1 MVWPARNDRGKKG
14 QVPILPQRV
23 SIVPGPHMKMIIAV
37 IQPTRLRAVQE
48 ALTKVGVQRVT
59 ICDGQEFAKREDKLP
74 VYRGRPPETNILRKI
89 SLQIAVNDDFLQ
101 TTVDTIINVARTGH
115 RGNDGDGKVFVL
127 PLEEAVQLSPPQRGK
142 SAI

>member
-1 MVWPARNDRGKKG
+1 
-14 QVPILPQRV
+14 
-23 SIVPGPHMKMIIAV
+23 MKMIIAV

-48 ALTKVGVQRVT
+48 ALTKVGVERVT
-59 ICDGQEFAKREDKLP
+59 ICDAQEFAKRADKLP
-74 VYRGRPPETNILRKI
+74 VYRGNSPSTNVLRKVT
-89 SLQIAVNDDFLQ
+89 LEIAVNDDFLQ

-127 PLEEAVQLSPPQRGK
+127 PLHDAVQFSPETRGK

>member
-1 MVWPARNDRGKKG
+1 
-14 QVPILPQRV
+14 
-23 SIVPGPHMKMIIAV
+23 MKMIIAV

-59 ICDGQEFAKREDKLP
+59 ICDAQEFAKRDDKLP
-74 VYRGRPPETNILRKI
+74 VYRGRSPETQILRKVT
-89 SLQIAVNDDFLQ
+89 LEIAVNDDFLT
-101 TTVDTIINVARTGH
+101 TTVDTIINVARTGL

-127 PLEEAVQLSPPQRGK
+127 PLQEVVQVSSNQRGK